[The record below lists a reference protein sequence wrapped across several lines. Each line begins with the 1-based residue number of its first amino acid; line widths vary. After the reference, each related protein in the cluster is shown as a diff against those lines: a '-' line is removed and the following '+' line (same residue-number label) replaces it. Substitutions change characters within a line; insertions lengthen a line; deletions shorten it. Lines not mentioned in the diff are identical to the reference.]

1 MGHIQYYLL
10 YKDQPAIY
18 RRGANPGFHEAV
30 GDTLALSVQ
39 TPKHL
44 KEINL
49 LDEKTPTDDHET
61 TINFL
66 MNMALKRIVS
76 LPWTYL
82 IDRYRWDIFDGSID
96 PSEYNSYWWKLR

>member
-10 YKDQPAIY
+10 YKDQPSIY

-44 KEINL
+44 KKIHL
-49 LDEKTPTDDHET
+49 LDDNTPTDDYET

-66 MNMALKRIVS
+66 MDMALSKIVS

-82 IDRYRWDIFDGSID
+82 IDRYRWDIFDGSVD
-96 PSEYNSYWWKLR
+96 PSQYNSYWWKLR